1 MNIGI
6 FDSGFGGLSVL
17 KHITSLL
24 PQYSYVYLGDN
35 ARAPYGDRSQ
45 DVIYE
50 YTKQGVEFLFKR
62 DCAIV
67 LLACNT
73 ASTLALRRLQQEW
86 LTQHYPDRK
95 ILGVI
100 IPIVETLAQL
110 PQGNTVG
117 IIGTRA
123 TIHSD
128 VYAVECAKRA
138 SNNLK
143 LIQRACPL
151 LVPLIEEGWEK
162 TIVARKVLKK
172 YLAPFRLSKSHALVL
187 ACTHYA
193 LMLKTIQRIM
203 GRTRV
208 IEAGPIVAR
217 SFQAYLKRH
226 SDLADRLATNS
237 SRIFYTTDH
246 QPRAQELAAR
256 FWRESIV
263 LNSVRIEGRKNGNDL
278 V

>member
-6 FDSGFGGLSVL
+6 FDSGLGGLSVM
-17 KHITSLL
+17 KHIASLM
-24 PQYSYVYLGDN
+24 PQYSYIYLGDN

-86 LTQHYPDRK
+86 LTRQYPDRR

-100 IPIVETLAQL
+100 IPIVETLGEL
-110 PQGNTVG
+110 PRGSTVG

-123 TIHSD
+123 TVDSN
-128 VYAVECAKRA
+128 VYAIECARRV
-138 SNNLK
+138 SNDLK
-143 LIQRACPL
+143 LVQRACPL

-162 TIVARKVLKK
+162 TMIARKVLKK
-172 YLAPFRLSKSHALVL
+172 YLAPFRLSKPHVLVL

-193 LMLKTIQRIM
+193 LMLKTIRHIM

-217 SFQAYLKRH
+217 SFQTYLKRH
-226 SDLADRLATNS
+226 SELAQRLATNNS
-237 SRIFYTTDH
+237 QIFYTTDRL
-246 QPRAQELAAR
+246 PRTQALAAR
-256 FWRESIV
+256 FWRGSIT
-263 LNSVRIEGRKNGNDL
+263 LDSVRIEGSKDGNDF